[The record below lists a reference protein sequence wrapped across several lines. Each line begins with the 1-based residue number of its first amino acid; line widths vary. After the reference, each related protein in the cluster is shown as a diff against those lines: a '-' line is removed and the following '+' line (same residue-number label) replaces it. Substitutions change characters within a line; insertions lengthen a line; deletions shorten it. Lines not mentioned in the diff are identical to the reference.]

1 MVNQSKSAK
10 SAQPATTK
18 TKTSRSVTKRVSK
31 QEQAEAQVEAAEVR
45 KGHKTGIILSVI
57 LTILILIGAGFF
69 IWYFA
74 YYNQPAKVAAD
85 AVKDLIQSDDVMLKG
100 GIAITPKNVDENGL
114 QQITID
120 LSSSAN
126 QTPSTSNIDLM
137 LTYQNGSVVKLNL
150 GTIALRDGVAY
161 LKIAGI
167 MDALEAADAD
177 EALRTYAY
185 GLYSLFEL
193 VDNEWWQIS
202 IPDLIAKLELPADDA
217 EQLNETY
224 SCIVG
229 ALQKDQSGAV
239 ADFYQQ
245 NQFIEVERAKNAEL
259 EETFDILSDTK
270 GQSYYRTTLNYDNLA
285 KFINY
290 LPEAPVAKDVYAC
303 INDHI
308 EGANLSASEF
318 DETSADDLKDI
329 LPADSEIMLGISNW
343 QHRLQTVMAKLAY
356 DDYTVEVGL
365 RIDHGAI
372 AIDLPE
378 SYRPLSDLI
387 DELTEILSLFLTE
400 PIIDAG
406 EI

>member
-1 MVNQSKSAK
+1 MVKQSKSAK

-31 QEQAEAQVEAAEVR
+31 QERIEAQVEAAEVR
-45 KGHKTGIILSVI
+45 KGRKTGIILGVV
-57 LTILILIGAGFF
+57 LVILILIGAGFF

-85 AVKDLIQSDDVMLKG
+85 AVEDLIQSDDVMLKG
-100 GIAITPKNVDENGL
+100 GITLTPKHVGEDGL
-114 QQITID
+114 QQVTIN
-120 LSSSAN
+120 LNSSAN
-126 QTPSTSNIDLM
+126 RAPSTTNLGLKM
-137 LTYQNGSVVKLNL
+137 VYQNGSVVELDL
-150 GTIALRDGVAY
+150 GTIMLQDGVAY

-177 EALRTYAY
+177 EVLRTYAY

-202 IPDLIAKLELPADDA
+202 IPDLIAKLELPTDDA

-224 SCIVG
+224 NCIVG

-245 NQFIEVERAKNAEL
+245 NQFVDVERAKNAEL
-259 EETFDILSDTK
+259 EDTFGIPSDTK

-290 LPEAPVAKDVYAC
+290 LSETPVAQDIYAC
-303 INDHI
+303 VNDHI
-308 EGANLSASEF
+308 EGADLSASEF

-329 LPADSEIMLGISNW
+329 LPADSEITLGISNW

-365 RIDHGAI
+365 RIDHGVI

>member
-1 MVNQSKSAK
+1 MVKQSKSAK
-10 SAQPATTK
+10 SVQPATTK

-31 QEQAEAQVEAAEVR
+31 QERAEAQVEAAEVR

-57 LTILILIGAGFF
+57 LAILVLIGAGFF

-85 AVKDLIQSDDVMLKG
+85 AVEDLIQSNDVMLKG
-100 GIAITPKNVDENGL
+100 GIAITPKNVDENGP

-137 LTYQNGSVVKLNL
+137 LIYQNGSVVKLNL
-150 GTIALRDGVAY
+150 GTIALQDGVAY

-167 MDALEAADAD
+167 MDSLEAADAD

-185 GLYSLFEL
+185 GLYSLFKL

-245 NQFIEVERAKNAEL
+245 NQFVEVERTKNAEL
-259 EETFDILSDTK
+259 EDTFDIFSDTK

-308 EGANLSASEF
+308 EGADLSASEF

-356 DDYTVEVGL
+356 DDYTMEVGL

-372 AIDLPE
+372 AINLPE